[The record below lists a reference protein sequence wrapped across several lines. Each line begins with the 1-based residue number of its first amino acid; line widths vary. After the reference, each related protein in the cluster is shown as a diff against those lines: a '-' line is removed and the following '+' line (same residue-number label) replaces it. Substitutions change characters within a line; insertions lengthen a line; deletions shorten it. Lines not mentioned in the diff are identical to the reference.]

1 MLTILANINLIKYV
15 WPFDD
20 NRHQNTKYGNFF
32 FRIVVQSPI
41 PTSNFLDSCRIHAKD
56 HWSWSSKTRCQHL
69 TKTLEAVFS
78 FYFSCIC
85 TQSAGPLFYILTPI
99 CFNELQELLMV
110 VLLLVWPLKV
120 EHEDACIDTDL
131 ITLPLSR
138 LKCHGALFKP
148 ATDVIVYYQRITA
161 SRSPCCLFK

>member
-1 MLTILANINLIKYV
+1 MFDLLMTTVIKI
-15 WPFDD
+15 P
-20 NRHQNTKYGNFF
+20 NTGISFLGLLYNP
-32 FRIVVQSPI
+32 QSLPVI
-41 PTSNFLDSCRIHAKD
+41 FSCRIHAKD
-56 HWSWSSKTRCQHL
+56 HWSWSSKTLCQHL

-110 VLLLVWPLKV
+110 VLLVWPLKV
-120 EHEDACIDTDL
+120 EHEDACIDIDL

-161 SRSPCCLFK
+161 SSCLFK

>member
-1 MLTILANINLIKYV
+1 MIDLLMTTLIKI
-15 WPFDD
+15 P
-20 NRHQNTKYGNFF
+20 NTGISFLGLLYNP
-32 FRIVVQSPI
+32 QSLPVI
-41 PTSNFLDSCRIHAKD
+41 FSCRIHAKD

-69 TKTLEAVFS
+69 TKKLDAVFS

-99 CFNELQELLMV
+99 CFNELQELLID

-120 EHEDACIDTDL
+120 EHEDACIDIDL

-148 ATDVIVYYQRITA
+148 ANDVGAHAVYLNNTLCDIK
-161 SRSPCCLFK
+161 CL